1 MEQLRRIESVEVK
14 QVESAGS
21 KDVGGEIA
29 VDHYAAAVDHYAAAA
44 AVPDSA
50 VDESVLQVKQVEVEF
65 VTVVTAPEDSDP

>member
-29 VDHYAAAVDHYAAAA
+29 VDHYAAAA
-44 AVPDSA
+44 AVPGSA
-50 VDESVLQVKQVEVEF
+50 VDESVLQVKQVEVKF
-65 VTVVTAPEDSDP
+65 VTVVTAPEDSGP

>member
-29 VDHYAAAVDHYAAAA
+29 VDHYDAAA
-44 AVPDSA
+44 AVLDSA

-65 VTVVTAPEDSDP
+65 VTVVTAPMDSDP

>member
-29 VDHYAAAVDHYAAAA
+29 DVDHYAAAPV
-44 AVPDSA
+44 VLDSA
-50 VDESVLQVKQVEVEF
+50 VDASVLQVKKVEVEF
-65 VTVVTAPEDSDP
+65 VTAVTAPIDFVP